1 MVQEENVK
9 GCGGEDGGKARG
21 SAQWGGLAG
30 GGGEEM
36 KKRKHLHLDSNNFV
50 VMGWCMGL
58 LSGQPAAF

>member
-30 GGGEEM
+30 GGGEGDEEE
-36 KKRKHLHLDSNNFV
+36 KTSSL
-50 VMGWCMGL
+50 
-58 LSGQPAAF
+58 GQQ